1 MNEFQNQLQKVIS
14 EINKA
19 SQRVVLSEK
28 VEQLDLD
35 VLLERIRKA
44 YSLVIDLDVEQ
55 EIEEISVVE
64 SSKVEVMEE
73 MPKVVILEKEPVLEI
88 VQQEE
93 VEEEEIKQAA
103 EEEFVKSM
111 EFEKEAFEKFDD
123 VEKEQSQEQEQ
134 LELIIQQAPLFEKEE
149 VIQEDLFNI
158 QESNDL
164 PQEEEEPI
172 EKKDEIPSVLKYL
185 NEQMPKTSTFS
196 PVHAKIE
203 NEVKETQPE
212 LVVEEAKPIEI
223 IVENKDI
230 EKDIVEEVFV
240 EKEVIEEVRDEE
252 KNEEEAQELFFEA
265 PIEDTKPMP
274 ISNGKSIGEQY
285 EQKKSIFENFSTNIK
300 QDDISKR
307 FNSPKIDLRTAIG
320 VNEKFM
326 FINDLFSGNL
336 REYTDFIQR
345 LNEAETL
352 EMANVIL
359 NGEKENKRW
368 VANSLSYG
376 TLTEILAK
384 KFN

>member
-28 VEQLDLD
+28 VDQLDLD

-44 YSLVIDLDVEQ
+44 YSLVIDLEVVQ
-55 EIEEISVVE
+55 E
-64 SSKVEVMEE
+64 MEE
-73 MPKVVILEKEPVLEI
+73 MPKVVMLEKEPVFEM
-88 VQQEE
+88 VQHEDIKLEE
-93 VEEEEIKQAA
+93 VEQEEIEQEEIKQVVV
-103 EEEFVKSM
+103 EQVVVEPEV
-111 EFEKEAFEKFDD
+111 EVVLEQNIELEREDYERFDE
-123 VEKEQSQEQEQ
+123 VEQEQ
-134 LELIIQQAPLFEKEE
+134 LELM
-149 VIQEDLFNI
+149 VEDA
-158 QESNDL
+158 
-164 PQEEEEPI
+164 PI
-172 EKKDEIPSVLKYL
+172 EKKDEIPSVLRYL
-185 NEQMPKTSTFS
+185 NEQMPKASTFS
-196 PVHAKIE
+196 PLHIKIE
-203 NEVKETQPE
+203 DEVKEIQPE
-212 LVVEEAKPIEI
+212 LVVEEEKAIEI
-223 IVENKDI
+223 VVEQ
-230 EKDIVEEVFV
+230 
-240 EKEVIEEVRDEE
+240 EVIEEKKIEEPKIEE
-252 KNEEEAQELFFEA
+252 KREEVVQELFFEA
-265 PIEDTKPMP
+265 PVEEAKP

-384 KFN
+384 KFH

>member
-44 YSLVIDLDVEQ
+44 YSLVIDLEVEQ
-55 EIEEISVVE
+55 E
-64 SSKVEVMEE
+64 MEQ
-73 MPKVVILEKEPVLEI
+73 MPKVVIIEKEPVFEM

-93 VEEEEIKQAA
+93 IKLEEIEQ
-103 EEEFVKSM
+103 
-111 EFEKEAFEKFDD
+111 EAF
-123 VEKEQSQEQEQ
+123 SQEEVVQE
-134 LELIIQQAPLFEKEE
+134 AFFDT
-149 VIQEDLFNI
+149 QEI
-158 QESNDL
+158 NDL
-164 PQEEEEPI
+164 PQEKEEPV

-185 NEQMPKTSTFS
+185 NEQMPKSSTIS
-196 PVHAKIE
+196 PIHIKIE
-203 NEVKETQPE
+203 DEVKETQPE
-212 LVVEEAKPIEI
+212 LVVEEEKTVEI
-223 IVENKDI
+223 VVENKAI
-230 EKDIVEEVFV
+230 EEERVEEIVV
-240 EKEVIEEVRDEE
+240 EQEVIEEPKIEE
-252 KNEEEAQELFFEA
+252 KKEEVFQELFFET
-265 PIEDTKPMP
+265 PIEESKPKN

-368 VANSLSYG
+368 VTNSLSYG

-384 KFN
+384 KFH